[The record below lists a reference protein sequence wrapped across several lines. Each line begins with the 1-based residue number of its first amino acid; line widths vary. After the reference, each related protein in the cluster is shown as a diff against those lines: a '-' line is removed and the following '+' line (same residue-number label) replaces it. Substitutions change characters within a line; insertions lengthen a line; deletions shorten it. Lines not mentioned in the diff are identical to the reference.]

1 MHTDSLIYL
10 SRAIDAAVE
19 AFAAPFLLLLV
30 AALVVMTAV
39 EISDHV
45 RRRRRRSGQKVRPTR
60 YSEALGR

>member
-19 AFAAPFLLLLV
+19 AVAAPFLLLLV

-45 RRRRRRSGQKVRPTR
+45 RRRWRRAGKNVRSTR

>member
-19 AFAAPFLLLLV
+19 TVAAPSLLLLV

-45 RRRRRRSGQKVRPTR
+45 LRGRRRSGKKVRSTR

>member
-10 SRAIDAAVE
+10 SRALDAAVE
-19 AFAAPFLLLLV
+19 AVARRFCFLLV
-30 AALVVMTAV
+30 AALVIVTSL

-45 RRRRRRSGQKVRPTR
+45 CRRRRRSGRKVRPTR